1 MHIFYLKIIQVQVSA
16 VRAVNEVKQNALN
29 EISRARQDLL
39 LLRRSVGGSNS
50 GNNNN
55 NRADKEAAGLLR
67 ISTSS
72 QSETSE
78 ICWNCGRLGSE
89 TCSGCKVAKYCGPFC
104 QHKDWESHHRICR
117 AAAVTDHEATAAALV
132 AAAAGV
138 GKAAPSSPPATA
150 SGPLDLNCNKTSS
163 ITAEKGHEAN

>member
-1 MHIFYLKIIQVQVSA
+1 MFFIFWIFQVQISA

-29 EISRARQDLL
+29 EISRARQELL
-39 LLRRSVGGSNS
+39 LLRRGVGS

-55 NRADKEAAGLLR
+55 RTDKEAAGLLR

-72 QSETSE
+72 SQSDTSE

-89 TCSGCKVAKYCGPFC
+89 TCSGCKVAKYCGAFC

-117 AAAVTDHEATAAALV
+117 AAAVTDHETTAAAIV
-132 AAAAGV
+132 AAAAGI
-138 GKAAPSSPPATA
+138 GKAAPSSPPVTA
-150 SGPLDLNCNKTSS
+150 LAAGPLDLNCNKTSS
-163 ITAEKGHEAN
+163 ISAEKGNEAK